1 MRMRRF
7 FRSFGFIFILSLI
20 AAKVLIELTSPVFVF
35 IMAMLL
41 PIPAYLI
48 AVWWDRRQK
57 RNDNRGDL

>member
-7 FRSFGFIFILSLI
+7 FRSFGFIFVLSLI

-35 IMAMLL
+35 LLAMLL

-57 RNDNRGDL
+57 RSDSRGDA